1 MHDKAARPVVRSSC
15 LARGCR
21 WHVSLSDG
29 LYDSLITESLA
40 RALAEQTNESDQTL
54 EHLSSA
60 DAAIRLSDALSRQ
73 LSRAL
78 EDLPGSNSE
87 TLKQQVELINALLA
101 QIRIQG
107 RASEMTDAV
116 VEPPQI
122 LRGIHRLQ
130 NPTTGPE
137 TGLGEPWLFTAG
149 KDSPSLLSE
158 LLREIE
164 SCDQIDVLVSFITLA
179 GVRKMLDILRTATA
193 TDAHGEQ
200 RTRIRVLTTTYTGA
214 TEQAA
219 VDLLSELPGCEVKIS
234 LDGRRSRLHAKAW
247 IFHRRTGFG
256 SAYVGS
262 SNLSG
267 AALLGGLEWTVKFT
281 QRGDEAM
288 FLRAQTHFETL
299 WNDDEFQH
307 YDRTNQNHRAKLKQA
322 LVRESGEV
330 IIAQS
335 TFFDIQPKV
344 YQQEM
349 LDQLQIE
356 RQQGRHRNLVVAAT
370 GTGKTVVAAFDYR
383 DESLGKGRPRLL
395 FVAHRQEILTQSLR
409 TYREVL
415 RDYAFGDV
423 LGGGNEP
430 DSFEHLFATIDSV
443 DIKGLVERFGPG
455 YWDTVVID
463 ECHRMA
469 GSRFHKLAS
478 TIKPRIVLGL
488 TATPERA
495 DGQSILPYFTN
506 RPDGSPAVELRLWS
520 ALDLQLLAPFEYYG
534 IDDETDFSEVPW
546 GRADEETRIID
557 RLVTGNQARARQ
569 VVHEWERLAGSA
581 RNSRAVLFCVSIAH
595 AEFMTRQLEQAGIPA
610 LCLTGETP
618 RDERRRAPSRLRNG
632 EVSALVTVDL
642 FNEGIDLPE
651 VDTLLL
657 LRPTQS
663 PVVFQ
668 QQIGRGLRLAPGK
681 ESCLI
686 LDFVGR
692 HRAEFRFDRLFTTLT
707 GQTRRELEQS
717 VREGFS
723 RLPAGCHFQL
733 GRLTREQV
741 LRNLQTLT
749 QHNWTR
755 LRTELQAYA
764 ALGQPVRLASFVSE
778 QSIDIEDMYRD
789 NAISGWTALKRAAGL
804 ATAGKGPEDEYLGR
818 RFGGLL
824 HVDDPEQIQL
834 IRRVSE
840 SAGEYMISDPQD
852 RARLQML
859 AYQVDGTNDRIGTG
873 EAFLERL
880 GVSPALRSELGE
892 LGEVLESRARLLHRP
907 IPNAEDTVLCLHA
920 RYSRREILTAFGWYT
935 ADKRPPSQAGV
946 LALVNRKTE
955 LLFVT
960 LDKSSGFHDRIAY
973 RDHAISP
980 ERFHWQTQNSAGS
993 STVAG
998 RRYVE
1003 SPGNGWSFQLFVRSH
1018 PDDVYYT
1025 LGSATIE
1032 SWDGEKPMSIVWKL
1046 TQPLSPR
1053 LFEEFS
1059 VLRGS

>member
-1 MHDKAARPVVRSSC
+1 M
-15 LARGCR
+15 
-21 WHVSLSDG
+21 SLSDG

-40 RALAEQTNESDQTL
+40 RALAEQTNESDQTR
-54 EHLSSA
+54 EHLSSS

-73 LSRAL
+73 LSRVL
-78 EDLPGSNSE
+78 EDLSGANSE

-107 RASEMTDAV
+107 RAPELTDAV

-122 LRGIHRLQ
+122 LRGIHRLRTQ
-130 NPTTGPE
+130 TVSPE
-137 TGLGEPWLFTAG
+137 TGLSEPWLFTAG
-149 KDSPSLLSE
+149 KDSPFLLSE
-158 LLREIE
+158 LLREIA

-200 RTRIRVLTTTYTGA
+200 RTRVRVLTTTYTGA

-219 VDLLSELPGCEVKIS
+219 VDVLSELPGCEVKIS

-247 IFHRRTGFG
+247 IFHRRTSFG

-299 WNDDEFQH
+299 WNDDEFQQ
-307 YDRTNQNHRAKLKQA
+307 YDRTNPDHQAKLKQA
-322 LVRESGEV
+322 LIQQSGTA

-356 RQQGRHRNLVVAAT
+356 RRQGRNKNLVVAAT

-383 DESLGKGRPRLL
+383 DESRGRGRPRLL
-395 FVAHRQEILTQSLR
+395 FVAHRQEILTQSRR

-415 RDYAFGDV
+415 RDSSFGEV
-423 LGGGNEP
+423 LGGGNNP
-430 DSFEHLFATIDSV
+430 DSFEHLFATIDS
-443 DIKGLVERFGPG
+443 IHSRGLVNRLGAE

-469 GSRFHKLAS
+469 ANRFDQLAS
-478 TIKPRIVLGL
+478 TIKPRILLGL

-495 DGQSILPYFTN
+495 DGKPILSYFAN

-534 IDDETDFSEVPW
+534 IDDETDFSRVPW
-546 GRADEETRIID
+546 GRAEEETRAID
-557 RLVTGNQARARQ
+557 RLVTGNQVRARQ
-569 VVHEWERLAGSA
+569 VVHEWERLTGNA
-581 RNSRAVLFCVSIAH
+581 RASRALVFCVSIAH
-595 AEFMTRQLEQAGIPA
+595 AEFMTQQFKMAGIPA

-618 RDERRRAPSRLRNG
+618 MEERQRAPSLLRNG
-632 EVSALVTVDL
+632 DVSALVTVDL

-668 QQIGRGLRLAPGK
+668 QQIGRGLRLAPPNK

-692 HRAEFRFDRLFTTLT
+692 HRAEFRFDRLFSPLT
-707 GQTRRELEQS
+707 GLTRRELEQS

-733 GRLTREQV
+733 GQFTREQV
-741 LRNLQTLT
+741 LRNLRTLT
-749 QHNWTR
+749 EHNWAR
-755 LRTELQAYA
+755 LGSELQAYA
-764 ALGQPVRLASFVSE
+764 ALGKPMHLPSFISE
-778 QSIDIEDMYRD
+778 QSIDIEDLYRA
-789 NAISGWTALKRAAGL
+789 NAISGWTALKRAVGFH
-804 ATAGKGPEDEYLGR
+804 TAETGTEGEYFGK
-818 RFGGLL
+818 RFSDLL
-824 HVDDPEQIQL
+824 HVDDPEQIRIL
-834 IRRVSE
+834 RRVSE
-840 SAGEYMISDPQD
+840 AEGEFAVSGPED

-873 EAFLERL
+873 EAFLDRL
-880 GVSPALRSELGE
+880 NASPALRNELGE
-892 LGEVLESRARLLHRP
+892 LSEVLESRARLLHRP

-920 RYSRREILTAFGWYT
+920 RYSRREILTAFGWFT
-935 ADKRPPSQAGV
+935 PKRRPPSQTGV
-946 LALVNRKTE
+946 LALTSRQTE

-980 ERFHWQTQNSAGS
+980 ELFHWQSQNSAS
-993 STVAG
+993 PSTVAG

-1003 SPGNGWSFQLFVRSH
+1003 SAANGWTFQLFVRSRTV
-1018 PDDVYYT
+1018 DAYYA

-1032 SWDGEKPMSIVWKL
+1032 RWEGEKPMSIVWKL
-1046 TQPLSPR
+1046 TQPLPPR